1 MGFGALVFMLVGF
14 MMPVGKLI
22 VVECLAV
29 VQVGFFSVLQLE
41 IVPVTYYDLKYLVY
55 STGYFDMSTI
65 VTTNETQ

>member
-55 STGYFDMSTI
+55 STGYFDMSAI

>member
-1 MGFGALVFMLVGF
+1 MGFGALVFMLLGF
-14 MMPVGKLI
+14 LMPVGKLI

-55 STGYFDMSTI
+55 STGYFDMSTM

>member
-1 MGFGALVFMLVGF
+1 MGFGALVFMLLGF
-14 MMPVGKLI
+14 LMPVGKLI